1 MSMSVTFGSIGK
13 LGSFGMLAALAFAT
27 GCQQTAQDE
36 AGLLAPAA
44 PASAMAQ
51 ANPSLNS
58 YPAQNS
64 FVAPKTEVA
73 SFQMHQTS
81 SMQPAGFE
89 ASPVL
94 TAQAN
99 VLTAQANTAAPGAQP
114 LQLAQ
119 NAAIP
124 QAPTPD
130 APPNPKPGECYQK
143 VIIPAQSNVVKERV
157 MVRPAGQQVKVVP
170 ARYGTVTEQV
180 VVRQASEEFVTI
192 PATYKTIRENIVVRP
207 AAQKVVPVPPKYD
220 TVTKRV
226 LVKPAQTVWKKGTGA
241 ITKVDQATG
250 EILCLVEEPAV
261 YKTVTE
267 RVMVQPAGTRLETI
281 PAVTRAIEK
290 QVVDQPARVE
300 RRIKPAVTRPVQR
313 RVILEPAREV
323 VVPIPAEYALVDKTV
338 VASPSRTAWISILC
352 ETNMTPGI
360 ISRIQQ
366 ALQTRGF
373 NPGPIDGKPGRRTLT
388 AVQAFQKANGLGEYG
403 LTMETVRALGVS
415 F

>member
-1 MSMSVTFGSIGK
+1 MSMSVTNR
-13 LGSFGMLAALAFAT
+13 SFGKIGSLGLLGALVFAA
-27 GCQQTAQDE
+27 GCQQIVQDDANALQPASE
-36 AGLLAPAA
+36 QAA
-44 PASAMAQ
+44 PQLDSYYGDQ
-51 ANPSLNS
+51 AV
-58 YPAQNS
+58 
-64 FVAPKTEVA
+64 VAPKTEVA
-73 SFQMHQTS
+73 SFQMAQAGLMPS
-81 SMQPAGFE
+81 SFE
-89 ASPVL
+89 ASDQSL
-94 TAQAN
+94 LLAQA
-99 VLTAQANTAAPGAQP
+99 AQP
-114 LQLAQ
+114 LQQAQ
-119 NAAIP
+119 TNQIP
-124 QAPTPD
+124 RAPTPD
-130 APPNPKPGECYQK
+130 APPNPRPGECYQK
-143 VIIPAQSNVVKERV
+143 VVIPAQSNVVKERV

-192 PATYKTIRENIVVRP
+192 PATYKTILENIVVRP
-207 AAQKVVPVPPKYD
+207 AAQKVVPIPPKYD

-241 ITKVDQATG
+241 ITKIDAATG

-281 PAVTRAIEK
+281 PAVTRSIEK

-338 VASPSRTAWISILC
+338 VNSPSRTAWISILC

-366 ALQTRGF
+366 SLQARGF
-373 NPGPIDGKPGRRTLT
+373 NPGPIDGKPGKKTLA
-388 AVQAFQKANGLGEYG
+388 AVSAFQRANGLGEYG
-403 LTMETVRALGVS
+403 LTMETVRALGVA

>member
-13 LGSFGMLAALAFAT
+13 LGSIGMVAALAFAT
-27 GCQQTAQDE
+27 GCQQMAQGE
-36 AGLLAPAA
+36 AGFLAPAA
-44 PASAMAQ
+44 PTTAQ
-51 ANPSLNS
+51 AAAAPSLAS
-58 YPAQNS
+58 HPAQAGL
-64 FVAPKTEVA
+64 VTPRTEVA

-89 ASPVL
+89 VSPVL

-99 VLTAQANTAAPGAQP
+99 TAVPGAQP
-114 LQLAQ
+114 LQQAQ
-119 NAAIP
+119 NSPIP
-124 QAPTPD
+124 RAPTPD

-192 PATYKTIRENIVVRP
+192 PATYKTVQETIVVRP

-366 ALQTRGF
+366 GLQARGF
-373 NPGPIDGKPGRRTLT
+373 NPGPIDGKPGRRTLA

-403 LTMETVRALGVS
+403 LTMETVRALGVT